1 MNTSTKLY
9 SETTTQFLAR
19 MIVAT
24 REQTQISSAD
34 ARRLSDHAQFGSRTV
49 TTMPEE
55 RRSGSRPL
63 QPATRA
69 ELVTD

>member
-1 MNTSTKLY
+1 M
-9 SETTTQFLAR
+9 SEPDTQFLAR

-34 ARRLSDHAQFGSRTV
+34 ARRLSNLSQYGGRQP

-55 RRSGSRPL
+55 RRGGTTPVARPITS
-63 QPATRA
+63 PER
-69 ELVTD
+69 ELIRD

>member
-1 MNTSTKLY
+1 MTGLY
-9 SETTTQFLAR
+9 KETTTQFLAR

-34 ARRLSDHAQFGSRTV
+34 ARRLSDHAQHGSHTV

-55 RRSGSRPL
+55 RRSGSKL
-63 QPATRA
+63 LKPATVA
-69 ELVTD
+69 DLVTD